1 VINGQGWWFFDTDGN
16 RRWDSSIDQRLQFG
30 LAGDLPVAGDWN
42 GDGRSD
48 FGVMRNGVWYLD
60 GNGNRA
66 WDSGVDLTFPSFGVP
81 GDQPMGG
88 VWR

>member
-1 VINGQGWWFFDTDGN
+1 V
-16 RRWDSSIDQRLQFG
+16 
-30 LAGDLPVAGDWN
+30 GDWN
-42 GDGRSD
+42 GDGLSD
-48 FGVMRNGVWYLD
+48 FGVMRNGIWYLD

-66 WDSGVDLTFPSFGVP
+66 WDSGVDLVYPAYGLP